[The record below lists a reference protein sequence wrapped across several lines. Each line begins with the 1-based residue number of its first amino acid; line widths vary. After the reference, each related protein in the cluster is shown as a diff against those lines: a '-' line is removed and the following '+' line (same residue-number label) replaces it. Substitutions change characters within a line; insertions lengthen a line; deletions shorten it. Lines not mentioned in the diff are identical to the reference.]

1 MKEWLNREPVEEVDF
16 MIRTPSAS
24 YSIQIRLEILT
35 KAGMLGRVT
44 SAIGKAGGDIGAIDI
59 VGTKKNITIRDIIV
73 NVADIP
79 MGQKVVDRLK
89 QVTGVHVLHVTDRT
103 YMIHQGGKI
112 EIKNKIP
119 VTTREDLSMAYTPG
133 VARVCMTIHEDRMK
147 VYDLTIKR
155 NTVAVV
161 TDGTAVLGLG
171 DIGPEAA
178 MPVMEGKAMLFKEFA
193 GVDAFPICLKTKDS
207 KEIISVVKSISPG
220 FGGINL
226 EDISAP
232 RCFEIERR
240 LRNELDIPVF
250 HDDQHGTAV
259 VILAGLINAL
269 KVVDKRFENIR
280 VVVSGLGAAGIASI
294 RLLVST
300 GVKQIIGC
308 DRSGILYKGR
318 KENMNPIKALVAE
331 NTNPEKI
338 RGPISKALKGADL
351 FIGLSQPGVI
361 HVNDVKK
368 MAKNPIVFAM
378 ANPDPEIMPEEVGRL
393 AKIIATG
400 RSDYPNQINNVL
412 CFPGL
417 FRGVLDCQ
425 AREIND
431 PMLLAAA
438 NAIARMI
445 SEEELSED
453 YIIPSVL
460 NRKVPEQ
467 VSNNVREAAIQTGV
481 ARLEHG
487 YASSFY
493 RIWEK

>member
-1 MKEWLNREPVEEVDF
+1 
-16 MIRTPSAS
+16 MIRTPRAS
-24 YSIQIRLEILT
+24 YSIIIRLEIVS
-35 KAGMLGRVT
+35 KPGMLGRVT
-44 SAIGKAGGDIGAIDI
+44 STIGKAGGDIGAVDI
-59 VGTKKNITIRDIIV
+59 VGFKKNITIRDIIV
-73 NVADIP
+73 SVADVP
-79 MGQKVVDRLK
+79 MGQKVVEELK
-89 QVTGVHVLHVTDRT
+89 RIKGANVLQVTDRT
-103 YMIHQGGKI
+103 FMAHQGGKI

-119 VTTREDLSMAYTPG
+119 LNSREDLSMAYTPG
-133 VARVCMTIHEDRMK
+133 VARICMAIHEKRER
-147 VYDLTIKR
+147 VYDLTIKK
-155 NTVAVV
+155 NTIAVV

-178 MPVMEGKAMLFKEFA
+178 MPVMEGKAMLFKEFG
-193 GVDAFPICLKTKDS
+193 GVDAIPICLKTKDP
-207 KEIISVVKSISPG
+207 KQIVTVIKAISPG
-220 FGGINL
+220 FGGVNL
-226 EDISAP
+226 EDIASP

-250 HDDQHGTAV
+250 HDDHHGTAV

-269 KVVDKRFENIR
+269 KVVNKRLENIQ
-280 VVVSGLGAAGIASI
+280 VVVCGLGAAGIASI
-294 RLLVST
+294 RLLFST

-331 NTNPEKI
+331 NTNLERI

-361 HVNDVKK
+361 HMNDIKK
-368 MAKNPIVFAM
+368 MAKNPIIFAM
-378 ANPDPEIMPEEVGRL
+378 ANPDPEIMPEEVGRS
-393 AKIIATG
+393 ARIIATG

-431 PMLLAAA
+431 PMLFAAA
-438 NAIARMI
+438 NAIAQMVT
-445 SEEELSED
+445 EEELSED
-453 YIIPSVL
+453 YIIPGVL
-460 NRKVPEQ
+460 NKKVPER
-467 VSNNVREAAIQTGV
+467 VATFVKEAAIQTGV

-487 YASSFY
+487 YSSFSWS
-493 RIWEK
+493 WER